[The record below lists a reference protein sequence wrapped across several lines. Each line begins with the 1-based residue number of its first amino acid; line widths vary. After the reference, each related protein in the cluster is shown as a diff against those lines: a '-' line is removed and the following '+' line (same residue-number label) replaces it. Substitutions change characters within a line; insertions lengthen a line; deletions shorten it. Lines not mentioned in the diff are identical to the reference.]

1 VFRSFSVSLK
11 NPAVTVGVG
20 HSRLPGTI
28 EIYTT
33 APRSGS
39 AELLRVSVEGT
50 NATGQEAFP
59 PLSYTFTPS
68 LNHAT
73 AVALEVSLAFKDF
86 LVGRHRGTS
95 GLIRIQFFVEGAQGA
110 SVLIPVEQFLRLYR
124 GRGKA
129 SPDSAEWS
137 QTFITLDS
145 AETAALPVMSLKGRS
160 DKTRSELAEKKRIAE
175 EEAKKKE
182 QERLAALA
190 KAAEAAAAAKSG
202 GAAPAAAVDK
212 TKATISG
219 GRTLLVYGSSTG
231 NTTEVANMI
240 KAELGDSV
248 DHVKNITDVSPLDF
262 GVAECL
268 ILGVPTWHIGEMQD
282 DWAAALPDFEK
293 ASTSLAGKKLA
304 VFGLGDG
311 KGYAD
316 TYVDAMEELVVKFE
330 KKGAKLVGL
339 WPTDGYD
346 FKKSKAIRNNKF
358 MGLVIDVENQDDQSE
373 RRVKAWCNQLRTE
386 LLG

>member
-1 VFRSFSVSLK
+1 MFRSYSVQLK
-11 NPAVTVGVG
+11 NPAVTVGVAS
-20 HSRLPGTI
+20 SRLPGSL
-28 EIYTT
+28 EVYVN
-33 APRSGS
+33 GS
-39 AELLRVSVEGT
+39 KPAELLRVIIDGT
-50 NATGQEAFP
+50 NPTGQQAFP
-59 PLSYTFTPS
+59 PLSYTFSPS
-68 LNHAT
+68 LAKPA
-73 AVALEVSLAFKDF
+73 AVALELSLAFKDF
-86 LVGRHRGTS
+86 LVGRHRAES
-95 GLIRIQFFVEGAQGA
+95 GLVRVQFFVEGAQAA
-110 SVLIPVEQFLRLYR
+110 SVLLPVDELIRIYR
-124 GRGKA
+124 GKGKKA
-129 SPDSAEWS
+129 PEAAAYDGI
-137 QTFITLDS
+137 FVTLDS
-145 AETAALPVMSLKGRS
+145 AEVAALPVMSLKARS
-160 DKTRSELAEKKRIAE
+160 DQQRAELAEKKRLAE

-182 QERLAALA
+182 QERLAALTKAAEDKA
-190 KAAEAAAAAKSG
+190 KAASG
-202 GAAPAAAVDK
+202 GGAPAVVVDK
-212 TKATISG
+212 TKASITS

-240 KAELGDSV
+240 KAELGADV
-248 DHVKNITDVSPLDF
+248 DHVKNITDISPLDF
-262 GVAECL
+262 GVPENI

-293 ASTSLAGKKLA
+293 ASTSLAGKKIA

-358 MGLVIDVENQDDQSE
+358 LGLVIDVENQDDKSDA
-373 RRVKAWCNQLRTE
+373 RVKAWCSQLRSE